1 MIIIGV
7 LGDIGSGK
15 SYVARQ
21 FGCPVFNADDEVAK
35 IYKNSKVCFKKLNK
49 LLPSYIKSFPINKN
63 ELTNS
68 ILKNGKNIIKISK
81 IVHPLVRKKMNSF
94 IMRNKKKRAII
105 LDVPLLLENKIKIKN
120 MILVFVDAKKSD
132 ILRRLSKRTGFNR
145 KIFKTLREMQL
156 PLDYKKKKNLIIL
169 LKTIIQKSILVKA

>member
-35 IYKNSKVCFKKLNK
+35 IYRNSKVCFKKLNR
-49 LLPSYIKSFPINKN
+49 LLPKYIKSFPINKN

-81 IVHPLVRKKMNSF
+81 VVHPLVRKKMNSF
-94 IMRNKKKRAII
+94 IIKKKE
-105 LDVPLLLENKIKIKN
+105 L
-120 MILVFVDAKKSD
+120 
-132 ILRRLSKRTGFNR
+132 
-145 KIFKTLREMQL
+145 
-156 PLDYKKKKNLIIL
+156 
-169 LKTIIQKSILVKA
+169 